1 MTSDDAGGGA
11 FVIAVAN
18 RKGGTGKTTTAV
30 NLAAGL
36 ARRNLATLLVDLDS
50 QGHAGLAF
58 GAVAAAGEAN
68 VHQIFAEGP
77 GAITSAIRRLS
88 GPSPWP
94 DLVVA
99 DTRRPHPSDA
109 PPDLLAQA
117 LSVDAI
123 RRRYDVVVVD
133 TPPSLDALMVTA
145 LAAAH
150 AVLIPFVPHP
160 LAVEGVRQ
168 FTSIFF
174 KVRLSSN
181 RRLRHLALLPVMAN
195 AQFLIHRR
203 MIDALTQEFGERR
216 LVGLIRSDIRLAEAF
231 EIGRPIF
238 DHAPSSR
245 GAQDYHALI
254 ERLSSLWRPN
264 GVAASAMAEAV
275 EGNRARRAD

>member
-58 GAVAAAGEAN
+58 GAVAAAGDAN
-68 VHQIFAEGP
+68 IHQIFTEGP
-77 GAITSAIRRLS
+77 GALASAIRRLS

-117 LSVDAI
+117 LSSDAI

-181 RRLRHLALLPVMAN
+181 RRLRHFALLPVMAN
-195 AQFLIHRR
+195 AQFLLHRR

-216 LVGLIRSDIRLAEAF
+216 VVGHIRSDIRLAEAF

-245 GAQDYHALI
+245 GAQDYDALI
-254 ERLSSLWRPN
+254 GRLSSLWRPD
-264 GVAASAMAEAV
+264 GAAASAIAEAA
-275 EGNRARRAD
+275 EGVRRHHTD